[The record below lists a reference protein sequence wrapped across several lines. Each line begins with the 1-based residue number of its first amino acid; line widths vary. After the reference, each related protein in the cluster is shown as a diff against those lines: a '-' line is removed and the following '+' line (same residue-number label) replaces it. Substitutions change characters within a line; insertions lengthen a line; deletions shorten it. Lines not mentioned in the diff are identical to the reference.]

1 MRSRPW
7 LNTHTRVNWCFWWVH
22 AVPQS
27 SFPYASIYIIFVVTR
42 WQVLIFI
49 ICHLHD
55 TAFTVIV
62 WTEDP
67 PSLLTPLSTAP
78 HNKHTKILQ
87 LSAHHQNKTNP
98 SIQVVPIFS
107 YTFAVVVQ
115 DELKSTVFYFLFFP
129 AVTSLSKPISQSPKY
144 FLLSGFNVRR
154 L

>member
-1 MRSRPW
+1 MFLVSAR
-7 LNTHTRVNWCFWWVH
+7 C
-22 AVPQS
+22 S
-27 SFPYASIYIIFVVTR
+27 SVFISLRFNLHHFCCNEVTGAH
-42 WQVLIFI
+42 FH
-49 ICHLHD
+49 HLPSAQ

-78 HNKHTKILQ
+78 RNKHTKILQ

-98 SIQVVPIFS
+98 SIQVVPFFS
-107 YTFAVVVQ
+107 NTFAVVVH
-115 DELKSTVFYFLFFP
+115 DELKPSTININHFFYFIFYFLFFP